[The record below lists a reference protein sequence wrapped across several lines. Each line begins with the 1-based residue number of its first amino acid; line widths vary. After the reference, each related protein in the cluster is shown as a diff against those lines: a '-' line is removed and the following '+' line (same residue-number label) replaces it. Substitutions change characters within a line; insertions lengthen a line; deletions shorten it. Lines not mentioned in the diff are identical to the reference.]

1 VEIALNVLK
10 TVSSEDGQFTS
21 DFSSPSSYL
30 QQQIDYLISELKMVN
45 EIIQVMKTKQN
56 NICDCIHMLQN

>member
-10 TVSSEDGQFTS
+10 TVSSEDGQFIS

-45 EIIQVMKTKQN
+45 EIIQSNENEAK
-56 NICDCIHMLQN
+56 